1 MRKIIVCLFFSFLSI
16 ISYAQGDSTRRSTKY
31 KPDIVSVMPFQ
42 FTENGLGLGV
52 SYERSLDIKGLFAYC
67 IPVMITFNVANT
79 NRIYDYNTGTYETGK
94 TNPMLY
100 TMPGVK
106 FYPTGSHGRL
116 KYAAGVSVVIAT
128 GRQSNYLLNLNGLN
142 TTEFVQH
149 HFLMGAM
156 WQNSLNI
163 NVYSKMY
170 LGGELGMGGT
180 FINKADGHNESNEFL
195 IQGALKV
202 GYRF

>member
-1 MRKIIVCLFFSFLSI
+1 
-16 ISYAQGDSTRRSTKY
+16 
-31 KPDIVSVMPFQ
+31 MPFQ
-42 FTENGLGLGV
+42 FTENGLGIGG
-52 SYERSLDIKGLFAYC
+52 SYERSLDRKGLFALYV
-67 IPVMITFNVANT
+67 PVIVTFNVANT
-79 NRIYDYNTGTYETGK
+79 NRIYDYNTGSYETGK

-106 FYPTGSHGRL
+106 FYPTGSYGRL
-116 KYAAGVSVVIAT
+116 KYATGASVVIGT
-128 GRQSNYLLNLNGLN
+128 GRQSNYLLDLNGLN

-149 HFLMGAM
+149 HFLVGAM

-163 NVYSKMY
+163 NVDSRMY
-170 LGGELGMGGT
+170 VGGELGMGGT
-180 FINKADGHNESNEFL
+180 AINKADGHNENNEFL